1 MDGKET
7 TELEQIKKIFRNKNN
22 IECFHKNVKEIEAIE
37 NSAKKF

>member
-7 TELEQIKKIFRNKNN
+7 TELEQIKNIHKKNN

-37 NSAKKF
+37 NSTKKF